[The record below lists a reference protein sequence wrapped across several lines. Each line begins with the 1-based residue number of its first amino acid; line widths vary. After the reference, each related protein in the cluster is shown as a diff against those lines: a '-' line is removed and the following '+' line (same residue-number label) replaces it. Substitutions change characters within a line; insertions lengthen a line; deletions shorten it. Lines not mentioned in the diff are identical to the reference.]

1 MLDRVSSAKT
11 GSIAGIL
18 LITLSMLPMLQG
30 ALITPLLAVI
40 RESAGDGHDSTFLLR
55 LMMVAPALAMI
66 FLIPLIGR
74 FSDRFERGHILVLGL
89 ALYGA
94 CGLAAFLSPSIE
106 WILASRFLLGA
117 ALAIIMTIT
126 TASTGDIFAPPE
138 RNHVLGLQYLAST
151 GIGMTAPALAG
162 CVALIDWR
170 LNFIVYLVALLL
182 IAPTRALQRHPAVD
196 RRLAD
201 PTPTRLE
208 AGPVVGIFALAAVGT
223 TVLWLLTLQFAFHL
237 AEIGYA
243 SPVVAGLGLGAPC
256 LAGMASGA
264 IYPILTRYLS
274 LRQTAALAFALMG
287 LGYAVISFTVS
298 LPALGI
304 GLLLAGFGFGFNQPN
319 CVAWLLSRASP
330 EARGRAAAGLT
341 FAICLGQ
348 LVSPFLY
355 DPLVSVLGSRAT
367 FGVVAGACMLVA
379 LAASSASSSPRC

>member
-1 MLDRVSSAKT
+1 MAKIT
-11 GSIAGIL
+11 SIAGSL

-40 RESAGDGHDSTFLLR
+40 RESASDGHDSTFVLR

-66 FLIPLIGR
+66 LLIPLVGR
-74 FSDRFERGHILVLGL
+74 FSDRLRARTAPGFGTPDSM
-89 ALYGA
+89 AP
-94 CGLAAFLSPSIE
+94 AAWRPFYRLSIE

-170 LNFIVYLVALLL
+170 LNFMIYLVALLL
-182 IAPTRALQRHPAVD
+182 IAPTRALQRHPAAD
-196 RRLAD
+196 IRLAQ
-201 PTPTRLE
+201 PIKTRLE
-208 AGPVVGIFALAAVGT
+208 PGPVVGIFALAAIGT
-223 TVLWLLTLQFAFHL
+223 TVLWLLTLAVCLPSCGDRIRFACCR
-237 AEIGYA
+237 G
-243 SPVVAGLGLGAPC
+243 VARARRALRRLI
-256 LAGMASGA
+256 MASGA
-264 IYPILTRYLS
+264 IYPILTRHLS

-287 LGYAVISFTVS
+287 LGYALISFTAS

-367 FGVVAGACMLVA
+367 FGVVAAACALVA
-379 LAASSASSSPRC
+379 LAASSASSNARR